1 MSSVC
6 AVFASSVGGLV
17 MRKSFAFSL
26 YFNIIANSID
36 VYKKIFLHVIPVHI
50 IFSWYDTARTTS
62 DAIAFPIT
70 GKLSKYL
77 LRSYTKKTDRMN

>member
-1 MSSVC
+1 MNSGC

-17 MRKSFAFSL
+17 TRKSFAFSL
-26 YFNIIANSID
+26 YFNIIAKSID

-50 IFSWYDTARTTS
+50 IFSWYDTARTTF
-62 DAIAFPIT
+62 DAITFPIT

>member
-1 MSSVC
+1 MNSGC

-17 MRKSFAFSL
+17 TRKSFAFSL

-50 IFSWYDTARTTS
+50 IFSWYDTARTIS
-62 DAIAFPIT
+62 DAITFPIP
-70 GKLSKYL
+70 GKLQRYIL
-77 LRSYTKKTDRMN
+77 PSYTTKTDPMN